1 MSIYHQLGVSK
12 QGDVLVVR
20 FGEHRILDEAVVNR
34 IGNELY
40 SVADRADCHNLLLN
54 FASVVGLSSL
64 MIGKLLMLQRKM
76 ESKGGKFK
84 LCDLGPELQEV
95 ISTTKLDQILDVW
108 DSEQDALGAF
118 AYHTVP
124 TVA

>member
-12 QGDVLVVR
+12 KGDVLVVR

-40 SVADRADCHNLLLN
+40 DVADRADCHHLLLN
-54 FASVVGLSSL
+54 FASVAGLSTL
-64 MIGKLLMLQRKM
+64 MVGKLLMLQRKM
-76 ESKGGKFK
+76 ESKGGKLK
-84 LCDLGPELQEV
+84 LCDLGPELQEIV
-95 ISTTKLDQILDVW
+95 TSTKLDQILDTW

-118 AYHTVP
+118 AYHATP
-124 TVA
+124 T